1 MKVKTITAEER
12 NKRIITLLIPTVIFV
27 SMGQSVY
34 WQTMPLIGRELGFSV
49 KLITSLVSFSALMFL
64 IFTPY
69 WGKLSDRKGRKFVLI
84 IGLVGYIA
92 STFLFCC
99 ALIRIEGKNY

>member
-1 MKVKTITAEER
+1 M
-12 NKRIITLLIPTVIFV
+12 PTVIFV

-49 KLITSLVSFSALMFL
+49 KLITSLVSISALMFL

-69 WGKLSDRKGRKFVLI
+69 WGRLSDRKGRKFVLL
-84 IGLVGYIA
+84 IGLIGYIF
-92 STFLFCC
+92 STLIFCWIAYLGLIGFFTFTTLIFLIG
-99 ALIRIEGKNY
+99 LL